1 MRNKIRYCDLCG
13 ERLDPNDTFCK
24 NCGNVKIKDKDAP
37 DAIIEDP
44 KGNSNTNTNVSF
56 NGNLI
61 YIILAILAIIIVLLL
76 VF

>member
-24 NCGNVKIKDKDAP
+24 NCGNVGIKDKDAP

-44 KGNSNTNTNVSF
+44 KGNNISKNYNSYLT
-56 NGNLI
+56 
-61 YIILAILAIIIVLLL
+61 YIILAILAIIIVFLL